1 MTLSCNR
8 FALLLPTIIVFFVCS
23 FFSHNCIARENLPL
37 ISVIDKENYQF
48 RNDLILDL
56 QDGKTRGKLKLLAKL
71 PKKVTAV
78 LLTVALGPFGVH
90 RLYLGT
96 EAKVPVIYTLT
107 LGGGLGILPL
117 LDIIAILSSPSLD
130 VYVNNPKVVMWAK

>member
-1 MTLSCNR
+1 MALNERILRVLIVSIPLYFGIIFANNGYAVESYDSDVILLNHWSKDPMLFQTWMTEGVVVPDSIQ
-8 FALLLPTIIVFFVCS
+8 TKS
-23 FFSHNCIARENLPL
+23 
-37 ISVIDKENYQF
+37 
-48 RNDLILDL
+48 
-56 QDGKTRGKLKLLAKL
+56 

-78 LLTVALGPFGVH
+78 LLAIALGPFGVH

-117 LDIIAILSSPSLD
+117 IDIIAILS
-130 VYVNNPKVVMWAK
+130 NPTLEKFEQNGKIVMWAN

>member
-1 MTLSCNR
+1 MALNERILRILIVSIPLYFGIL
-8 FALLLPTIIVFFVCS
+8 FANNGYAIESYDSDVILLNQWSKDPMLFQIWMSEGAVTPDS
-23 FFSHNCIARENLPL
+23 A
-37 ISVIDKENYQF
+37 Q
-48 RNDLILDL
+48 
-56 QDGKTRGKLKLLAKL
+56 AKS

-78 LLTVALGPFGVH
+78 LLAIALGPFGVH

-117 LDIIAILSSPSLD
+117 IDIIAILS
-130 VYVNNPKVVMWAK
+130 NPTLEKFEQNGKIVMWAN